1 MKRLVS
7 VVLTTALG
15 VGCLCGCGS
24 GETAAAS
31 GNGMRIYLSLCSADT
46 FRTVLVN
53 EAKKTAEENGAT
65 LDVYDAENSIENQVA
80 QIKQAVAE
88 DYDVIL
94 CGPVDA
100 DTTLEL
106 EAIAGE
112 LPIVFFNSCP
122 DDSLLEAD
130 KYMYVGSDEG
140 DAGQYQAEYILEQMS
155 GKDEINVVLL
165 KGPINHSATRGRTDA
180 LKNTLNDSGK
190 TINYVFEDHAEW
202 EQGIAEEYFDIFLRT
217 GNAFD
222 VVVCNNDSMALGVID
237 SCKKN
242 GISGVP
248 ILGIDATADGCAA
261 IEAGDMAFTVYQSA
275 TGQGEYAVKVAI
287 ALGAG
292 GSAKGTDYLSED
304 GKYVWVPFEKVDNT
318 NVENYN

>member
-1 MKRLVS
+1 MKKLVS
-7 VVLTTALG
+7 AALILALG
-15 VGCLCGCGS
+15 VSCLCGCGG
-24 GETAAAS
+24 GETAAVS
-31 GNGMRIYLSLCSADT
+31 GNGMKIYLSLSSADT

-53 EAKKTAEENGAT
+53 EAKKTAEANGAT

-88 DYDVIL
+88 GYDVIM

-106 EAIAGE
+106 EALAGD

-122 DDSLLEAD
+122 EDSLLEAD

-140 DAGQYQAEYILEQMS
+140 VAGQYQAEYILEQM
-155 GKDEINVVLL
+155 GDKDEINVVLF
-165 KGPINHSATRGRTDA
+165 KGPKNHSATRGRSDA

-190 TINYVFEDHAEW
+190 TINYVFEDNAEW
-202 EQGIAEEYFDIFLRT
+202 EQGIAEEYFDVFLRT
-217 GNAFD
+217 GNDFD

-242 GISGVP
+242 GITGVP

-287 ALGAG
+287 ALGSG

-304 GKYVWVPFEKVDNT
+304 GKYVWVPFEKVDST
-318 NVENYN
+318 NVANYK